1 MKLNFSDIKSK
12 LKLGKNGSPILAV
25 ILFVVAFSVTLWI
38 FGGGLSKSVDNREL
52 GRNMREAVE
61 SEPGE
66 VIATINDI
74 EYYER
79 DLQIVKLSMFAEHTY
94 YYNLKESQQR
104 SLAGYQLVL
113 QFMLINEFDRLGLSV
128 TEDECDEYIEKE
140 RKSVLSHISDGDKD
154 GTASLEYIEGYG
166 CTFDSYWQDS
176 AVRESYI
183 NSLKYN
189 KAQEEIKR
197 LIDAGSIDAADT
209 DSYLRSLIK
218 DGVYKVT
225 LFGKDVEAGN

>member
-12 LKLGKNGSPILAV
+12 LKLGQNGSPILAV
-25 ILFVVAFSVTLWI
+25 ILFLVAFSVTLWV
-38 FGGGLSKSVDNREL
+38 FGGGLSKSVDNRAL
-52 GRNMREAVE
+52 GQNMRDAVE
-61 SEPGE
+61 SERGD
-66 VIATINDI
+66 VVATINDV

-79 DLQIVKLSMFAEHTY
+79 DLQIVKLSMFADHIY
-94 YYNLKESQQR
+94 YYDLKESQQR

-113 QFMLINEFDRLGLSV
+113 QFMLITEFDRLGLSA
-128 TEDECDEYIEKE
+128 TEEECDEYIEQE
-140 RKSVLSHISDGDKD
+140 RKNVLEHISNGDKE

-183 NSLKYN
+183 NSMKYN

-197 LIDAGSIDAADT
+197 LIDQGSINESDT
-209 DSYLRSLIK
+209 ESYLRSLIK
-218 DGVYKVT
+218 DGIYKIT
-225 LFGKDVEAGN
+225 LFGETVETDN